1 MHVTSSY
8 LPYKDTGYFSPLVTD
23 YLAGDEKLRCYY
35 QDNADEAGLKAAID
49 SRSQFPVDRQL
60 LADTLEQQYQSLNK
74 SEATI
79 KNLQLLRE
87 ENTFTICTAHQPN
100 LLTGYL
106 YFVYKIIHAIKLAE
120 DLNGK
125 NPDKNFV
132 PVYYMG
138 SEDADLDE
146 LGTFRFNGKKF
157 IWDGDGQKG
166 AVGRMNTKT
175 LKPLL
180 NDVFKLVGPPGNNAE
195 ALKEMLTEAY
205 LKHKNISDAT
215 QYLVN
220 ELFGKYGLIVL
231 NPDVPAFKRAFIPV
245 MKEDL
250 VAHTP
255 HQIVTEQI
263 AKLEE
268 HYKSQAHPREINLF
282 YLDDQIRERIE
293 QHGDRYKVVNTELE
307 WSHDELL
314 ALLETNP
321 EKFSPNV
328 ILRGLFQETI
338 LPNIAFI
345 GGGAEV
351 AYWLQLK
358 SLFDNYK
365 VFYPAILLRQSVLW
379 IPETMAT
386 LRQTLNLTTADIFLK
401 QEDIFK
407 QYINANAQ
415 SSLHTDAEDGE
426 IEKIFASLEQKV
438 LTVDKTLKEAVG
450 ASLTK
455 MRKQFKVLEQKMY
468 RAEKRKETVHLERI
482 SKLKVSVFPNN
493 SLQERFDNFMPWFLQ
508 FGFEYFDLLKDNM
521 EPLKNEF
528 LIIEETAS
536 A

>member
-35 QDNADEAGLKAAID
+35 QYNGNEAGLKAAID
-49 SRSQFPVDRQL
+49 DRSKFPIDRQL
-60 LADTLEQQYQSLNK
+60 LADTLEQQYQDLNK

-79 KNLQLLRE
+79 KNLQLLRD

-125 NPDKNFV
+125 YPDKHFV

-157 IWDGDGQKG
+157 IWDAGGQTG

-175 LKPLL
+175 LKSLL
-180 NDVFKLVGPPGNNAE
+180 NDVFKLIGPPGNNAE

-205 LKHKNISDAT
+205 LKHKNIADAT

-231 NPDVPAFKRAFIPV
+231 NPDAPVFKKAFIPV

-255 HQIVTEQI
+255 HSIVTDQI
-263 AKLEE
+263 KKLEE

-293 QHGDRYKVVNTELE
+293 QHGDRYKVLNTDIE
-307 WSHDELL
+307 WSREELL
-314 ALLETNP
+314 ALLDTNP

-338 LPNIAFI
+338 MPNVAFI

-358 SLFDNYK
+358 PLFDHYK

-379 IPETMAT
+379 IPETVAT
-386 LRQTLNLTTADIFLK
+386 LRQTLNLTTRDIFMQ
-401 QEDIFK
+401 QEDIFR
-407 QYINANAQ
+407 QYINATTENNI
-415 SSLHTDAEDGE
+415 HTDTEAGE
-426 IEKIFASLEQKV
+426 MEKIFSSLEQKV
-438 LTVDKTLKEAVG
+438 MAVDKTLKDAVG
-450 ASLTK
+450 ASLQK
-455 MRKQFKVLEQKMY
+455 MKKQLKTLEQKMY

-482 SKLKVSVFPNN
+482 NKLKVSIFPNN

-508 FGFEYFDLLKDNM
+508 FGYDYFDLLKDNM
-521 EPLKNEF
+521 EPLKNEM
-528 LIIEETAS
+528 LIIEETA